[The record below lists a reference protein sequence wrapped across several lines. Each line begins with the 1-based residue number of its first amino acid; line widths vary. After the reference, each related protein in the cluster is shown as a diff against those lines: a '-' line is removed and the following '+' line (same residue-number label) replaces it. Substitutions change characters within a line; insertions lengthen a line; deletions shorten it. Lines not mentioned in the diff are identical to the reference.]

1 MSVTEIL
8 EAIPNLSLEERA
20 QVKALL
26 DTLPSLPEPRITE
39 DELEDAFEHELM
51 TEGVLGEARP
61 LPQDDPEFYSYRPV
75 TATGEPVSEI
85 IIEERR

>member
-1 MSVTEIL
+1 MSVNEIL
-8 EAIPNLSLEERA
+8 EAIPNLTTEERA

-26 DTLPSLPEPRITE
+26 DTLPSSPEQQVTE
-39 DELEDAFEHELM
+39 DELEDAFERELM

-61 LPQDDPEFYSYRPV
+61 LPQDDPEFYGYRPV
-75 TATGEPVSEI
+75 TATGKPVSEI